1 MSTGCCWGSPTTE
14 WWGTKLAYLAIA
26 VDRDGRK
33 HMLDYWIQ
41 DSEGARFWH
50 KVVID
55 LRNRG
60 VRDILIACCERLTG
74 LPDAIR
80 SSFPDTLMYRA
91 SEHGFRIALEDS
103 RRLRRLNRLMRP
115 SIVKLALEALA
126 VAHRRAEPGP
136 RSATSTPE
144 C

>member
-1 MSTGCCWGSPTTE
+1 MSTGCCWGSPTTG
-14 WWGTKLAYLAIA
+14 WWGTKVAYSAIG

-33 HMLDYWIQ
+33 HILDCWIQ

-55 LRNRG
+55 VRNRR
-60 VRDILIACCERLTG
+60 VRDILIACCEGLTG
-74 LPDAIR
+74 LPDASR

-91 SEHGFRIALEDS
+91 SEHGFRIALEDT
-103 RRLRRLNRLMRP
+103 RRSRRLNRLMRP

-126 VAHRRAEPGP
+126 LAHRRAEPGP